1 MPDIAIIIIIIIII
15 IINYYE
21 LLVTLSPI
29 EHRRA

>member
-1 MPDIAIIIIIIIII
+1 MPDITIIIII

-29 EHRRA
+29 EQRRA